1 LLKSHP
7 TPKIVEMIAD
17 AMLDCT
23 IRGEIVVDTFL
34 GSGTSL
40 IAAER
45 TGRVCFGMDLDPL
58 SVDLAVRRWQAW
70 TGEKVIAAETDETFD
85 AIAQRCSEGSVV
97 DEQG

>member
-1 LLKSHP
+1 MLKCHP

-23 IRGEIVVDTFL
+23 VRGKVVVDTFL

-45 TGRVCFGMDLDPL
+45 TGRICFGMDLDPL
-58 SVDLAVRRWQAW
+58 YFDLAVRRWQAW
-70 TGEKVIAAETDETFD
+70 TGEKVIAAESGETFD
-85 AIAQRCSEGSVV
+85 AIAQRCREGSAV

>member
-1 LLKSHP
+1 
-7 TPKIVEMIAD
+7 MIAD

-23 IRGEIVVDTFL
+23 VRGEVVVDTFI

-58 SVDLAVRRWQAW
+58 YVDLAVRRWQAW
-70 TGEKVIAAETDETFD
+70 SGGKALDAETGETFD
-85 AIAQRCSEGSVV
+85 AIAQRCSEGSAV

>member
-1 LLKSHP
+1 
-7 TPKIVEMIAD
+7 MIGD

-23 IRGEIVVDTFL
+23 VRGEIVVDTFL

-58 SVDLAVRRWQAW
+58 YVDLAIRRWQAW
-70 TGEKVIAAETDETFD
+70 AGERAVDAETGETFD
-85 AIAQRCSEGSVV
+85 AIAQRYSETESGR
-97 DEQG
+97 

>member
-1 LLKSHP
+1 
-7 TPKIVEMIAD
+7 MIAD

-23 IRGEIVVDTFL
+23 VRGEIVVDTFL

-58 SVDLAVRRWQAW
+58 YVDLAIRRWQVW
-70 TGEKVIAAETDETFD
+70 TGEKAVDADTGQTFD
-85 AIAQRCSEGSVV
+85 DLSAIISNEGIS